1 MAQGLTPRTPR
12 LRRYFLVGL
21 IIMAPA
27 GVTVV
32 VLSWIFNRLDD
43 ILGEPLQAALG
54 VRIPGLGFILLG
66 LAILLVGWV
75 VHQAVGRRL
84 LLAWNQALVRFPV
97 AGRVYNAASQI
108 VQALVSDR
116 RRVFRRVV
124 LVPYPTNDIWA
135 VGFVTNEEAP
145 VMSKVV
151 GEPCHNVFVPTT
163 PNPTSGFL
171 LIVPRRLARDAN
183 LSVEEA
189 MKLVISAGSLS
200 PRGVE
205 EGEQRRGLDIDTLF
219 REGGA

>member
-1 MAQGLTPRTPR
+1 MSARGALM
-12 LRRYFLVGL
+12 RRYFLVGL
-21 IIMAPA
+21 IILAPA
-27 GVTVV
+27 GVTVL
-32 VLSWIFNRLDD
+32 VLSWIFNQLDD

-66 LAILLVGWV
+66 LTVLLVGWV

-84 LLAWNQALVRFPV
+84 LLWWNQALLRFPV
-97 AGRVYNAASQI
+97 VGRVYNASSQI

-116 RRVFRRVV
+116 KKVFRRVV
-124 LVPYPTNDIWA
+124 LVPYPSDDIWA
-135 VGFVTNEEAP
+135 VAFVTNEEAP

-151 GEPCHNVFVPTT
+151 GEPCYNVFLPTT
-163 PNPTSGFL
+163 PNPTSGLL
-171 LIVPRRLARDAN
+171 LIVPRRKCRDAN

-200 PRGVE
+200 PRGME
-205 EGEQRRGLDIDTLF
+205 EGQQRRGLDFDTLF